1 MRLDKS
7 RGCSQECMKCMKHID
22 ETALRTDNCTLQ
34 RFGNVS
40 SNLMF
45 VYGEDK
51 KDDAAIGK
59 KTRTTI
65 LSQL

>member
-1 MRLDKS
+1 
-7 RGCSQECMKCMKHID
+7 
-22 ETALRTDNCTLQ
+22 
-34 RFGNVS
+34 
-40 SNLMF
+40 MF

-65 LSQL
+65 LSQLWVVVIALFKCSAMALQAELYLYSDDEEEDA